1 MKTHR
6 STRAVATVAA
16 LTSAVVLACGHC
28 DEDRIAAVYDHA
40 LSQRTLALKHEI
52 IFFAWDGAVTL
63 SNESR
68 QKMLALGEAV
78 PGVDKGSM
86 RVSMEPA
93 ALAVAFAPQRYS
105 AQAVEAALRQKLATM
120 KLTLVR
126 LPNPVIK

>member
-6 STRAVATVAA
+6 LTRAGATVVA
-16 LTSAVVLACGHC
+16 LTSAVALACGHC

-52 IFFAWDGAVTL
+52 IFFAWDGSVPL
-63 SNESR
+63 SADSR
-68 QKMLALGEAV
+68 QKILALGEAV
-78 PGVDKGSM
+78 PGVDKGST
-86 RVSMEPA
+86 RVSMQPA

-105 AQAVEAALRQKLATM
+105 AQAVEAALKQKLASL

-126 LPNPVIK
+126 LQNPIAK